1 MKEFLLYSSLATIG
15 LSGVMIITGIILIKK
30 GLRATHKKAMLTASV
45 FAIIFV
51 VLYLLR
57 SSLFPPERY
66 AGDHRTLFLSIL
78 WSHTLLAMIN
88 FPMAAYTIYLAF
100 KERFTRHRRIAPYT
114 AGVWIYVAV
123 TGWAIFLFPR

>member
-1 MKEFLLYSSLATIG
+1 MNAFLLYASLATIG
-15 LSGVMIITGIILIKK
+15 LSGVMIVTGIFLIKS
-30 GLRATHKKAMLTASV
+30 GRPTTHKKAMLTASV
-45 FAIIFV
+45 FALIFV

-66 AGDHRTLFLSIL
+66 AGEHRTLFLFIL

-88 FPMAAYTIYLAF
+88 FPMAAYTIYLGF
-100 KERFTRHRRIAPYT
+100 KERFSRHKKIAPYT

>member
-1 MKEFLLYSSLATIG
+1 MKEFLLYSSLFTIG
-15 LSGVMIITGIILIKK
+15 MSGLLIITGILLIRK
-30 GLRATHKKAMLTASV
+30 GLRHTHKKAMLSAAA
-45 FAIIFV
+45 FAIVFV

-88 FPMAAYTIYLAF
+88 FPLAAYTIYLAL
-100 KERFTRHRRIAPYT
+100 KTRFSRHKKIAPFT